1 MDVNFNFNFNFN
13 FNLKCINEQELKA
26 KGLIAPPIQD
36 IFLEEVDFERI
47 NRHTVL
53 IYDTLTHE
61 FTYHTVRVPRTYEK
75 EIWLITE
82 NSYTDNLDNETFTYF
97 KFTF

>member
-1 MDVNFNFNFNFN
+1 MDVNRNFNF
-13 FNLKCINEQELKA
+13 KCINEQELKA
-26 KGLIAPPIQD
+26 KGLLVPPIHD
-36 IFLEEVDFERI
+36 IFLEEVDFKLL

-53 IYDTLTHE
+53 IYDTLYGE